1 MANVNLYKLTGEVFK
16 VQVEGKKEK
25 AITNEVNITYR
36 EAERLGCVIAFG
48 ESQLMEWIYANRGI
62 ELDQLG
68 KIAGELKTKIRNSQ
82 GDEKEQYKKELHE
95 SLFVDEIVQVEI
107 KSKKLFNKIS
117 KGFTLN
123 GQPYTY
129 LVSKGKQT
137 LTFIKEGLYQEFSEK
152 LNGGKNVNV
161 PINASKLSAYKSLAM
176 TDSKKVSAPNK
187 VIVVPEQEVRFQA
200 EYTWVGEYDI
210 EDRNEIVSRVVNDG
224 ASVISP
230 ELGMRWSQELG
241 KDKMISAFQVRQMF
255 TKGVQYVVD
264 FQRYFQEQGITH
276 ITDAW
281 GHEQSVQNVECIL
294 NASQVKLWS
303 AYDSCE
309 DWLANADKFG
319 YGWRIGKYSK
329 KSSSHKSNYQQLIT
343 YEDLTD
349 NDIKELITPSVS
361 HINKVQSSWE
371 HQVLYLN
378 GRDMDED
385 FEIGDA
391 NIATALMIEPR
402 LAKDRFVRAKI
413 MRNLRRTKKDMG
425 TGSLLLEKESY
436 FRIGLPDPLQLLQGM
451 IGIENAQGSL
461 QPNEIF
467 CRAFNSG
474 EEMLVF
480 RSPMLVHENIA
491 KVKNAHLNSEH
502 EFLYEYLD
510 DTVIVFN
517 GLDMLP
523 ETLCGSDWDGDSFQI
538 TQNPVLMSKHKK
550 SLPICCSN
558 LGGGTKEIIVDE
570 VPLLKAASIMCSSS
584 IPSIGSVINDAT
596 AMFSVL
602 STLEKDSE
610 DYLEMRN
617 RLKHM
622 VRISQSV
629 IDCAKNG
636 KYYHTPIEWL
646 KGDDH
651 LATQKRKPMFQMD
664 KYDNKK
670 ADLNRLKDKINFLSL
685 ANFGMLFADLLKVE
699 EDKLTANQIELIQ
712 LYNDNCNVFVHDNNT
727 MNRIHEQVHTQLKVD
742 SASIKIDKSTKERLQ
757 TSLTY
762 EMGLVNELKQ
772 ILTTYSE
779 DVKEF
784 KVNTKNTII
793 DAEERKQLNKTYITN
808 RQDKLIEDIQA
819 LGNTEVVTNA
829 FVDIVYST
837 SRFSEIM
844 WSCVGEQ
851 IIENLL
857 AKNNNI
863 MKVIVKDDN
872 GSIDYLGEKYTVIEK
887 EMK

>member
-48 ESQLMEWIYANRGI
+48 ESQLIEWIYANRGI
-62 ELDQLG
+62 ELSKLG
-68 KIAGELKTKIRNSQ
+68 EIAGELKTKIRNSQ
-82 GDEKEQYKKELHE
+82 GDEKEQYKKELHQL
-95 SLFVDEIVQVEI
+95 LFLDEIIQVEI
-107 KSKKLFNKIS
+107 KSRKLFNKIS

-137 LTFIKEGLYQEFSEK
+137 LTFIKQELYQEFAER
-152 LNGGKNVNV
+152 LNGGRNTSV

-176 TDSKKVSAPNK
+176 TDSKKVSSPKK
-187 VIVVPEQEVRFQA
+187 VIVVPEQEVKFQA
-200 EYTWVGEYDI
+200 EYTWVGEYEI

-224 ASVISP
+224 ASLIST
-230 ELGMRWSQELG
+230 ELGLKWSQELG

-264 FQRYFQEQGITH
+264 FQRYFEEQGITH
-276 ITDAW
+276 IVDVW
-281 GHEQSVQNVECIL
+281 GNEQSVEGVDCIL

-303 AYDSCE
+303 AYESCE
-309 DWLANADKFG
+309 DWLANANKFG

-329 KSSSHKSNYQQLIT
+329 KSKSHKSNYQQLLT
-343 YEDLTD
+343 YEDLRD
-349 NDIKELITPSVS
+349 EDIKELIAPSIS
-361 HINKVQSSWE
+361 HINEVQSNWS

-378 GRDMDED
+378 GREMDED
-385 FEIGDA
+385 FETEDA
-391 NIATALMIEPR
+391 TISTALMIEPR
-402 LAKDRFVRAKI
+402 LAKDKFVRAKI

-467 CRAFNSG
+467 CRAFNGG

-538 TQNPVLMSKHKK
+538 TQNRILKEKHKPF
-550 SLPICCSN
+550 LPICCAN
-558 LGGGTKEIIVDE
+558 LGGGTKEVIVDE
-570 VPLLKAASIMCSSS
+570 EPLLKAASIMCSSA
-584 IPSIGSVINDAT
+584 IPSVGSVINDAT
-596 AMFSVL
+596 AMFSVM

-622 VRISQSV
+622 VRVSQSV

-636 KYYHTPIEWL
+636 KYYYTPIEWL

-685 ANFGMLFADLLKVE
+685 ANFGMPFADLLKVE

-727 MNRIHEQVHTQLKVD
+727 MNRIHEQVHTQLKED
-742 SASIKIDKSTKERLQ
+742 SSSIKVDKSTKELLQ

-772 ILTTYSE
+772 ILTQYTD
-779 DVKEF
+779 DVKSF
-784 KVNTKNTII
+784 NHRVTNTITNVDERN
-793 DAEERKQLNKTYITN
+793 DAIKLYTRNRKEKVA
-808 RQDKLIEDIQA
+808 EDIQM
-819 LGNTEVVTNA
+819 LGDIELVTNA

-837 SRFSEIM
+837 GRFAEIM
-844 WSCVGEQ
+844 WASVGEQ
-851 IIENLL
+851 IIKNLL
-857 AKNNNI
+857 AKNDNKI
-863 MKVIVKDDN
+863 KVIVKDDN

>member
-36 EAERLGCVIAFG
+36 EAEKSGFLISFG
-48 ESQLMEWIYANRGI
+48 ESQMIEWIYANRGI
-62 ELDQLG
+62 ELSELG
-68 KIAGELKTKIRNSQ
+68 EMAGELKTKIRNSE
-82 GDEKEQYKKELHE
+82 GSEKEERKKELHQL
-95 SLFVDEIVQVEI
+95 LFLDEIIQVEI

-137 LTFIKEGLYQEFSEK
+137 LTFIKQELYQKFSEK
-152 LNGGKNVNV
+152 LNGGRNVNV

-176 TDSKKVSAPNK
+176 TDSKRVSVPKK
-187 VIVVPEQEVRFQA
+187 VIVVGEQIVKFQA
-200 EYTWVGEYDI
+200 EYTWVGEYEI
-210 EDRNEIVSRVVNDG
+210 ENRNEIVSRTVNDG
-224 ASVISP
+224 ASLISP

-241 KDKMISAFQVRQMF
+241 KDKMISAFQTRQMF

-264 FQRYFQEQGITH
+264 MQRYFQEQGITH
-276 ITDAW
+276 IVDAW
-281 GHEQSVQNVECIL
+281 GHEQSVEGVDCIL

-378 GRDMDED
+378 GRDMDEE
-385 FEIGDA
+385 FEIEDST
-391 NIATALMIEPR
+391 ISTALMIEPR
-402 LAKDRFVRAKI
+402 LAKDKFVRAKI
-413 MRNLRRTKKDMG
+413 MNNLRRTKKDMG

-570 VPLLKAASIMCSSS
+570 VPPLKAASIMCSSS

-596 AMFSVL
+596 SQFSVM

-610 DYLEMRN
+610 DYLEMRS

-670 ADLNRLKDKINFLSL
+670 ADLNKLKDKINFLSL
-685 ANFGMLFADLLKVE
+685 SNFGMPFADLLKVE

-727 MNRIHEQVHTQLKVD
+727 MNRIHEQVHNQLKQD
-742 SASIKIDKSTKERLQ
+742 SSSIKVDKSTKELLKS
-757 TSLTY
+757 SLTY
-762 EMGLVNELKQ
+762 NMQLVNTLKQ
-772 ILTTYSE
+772 LLTTYSE
-779 DVKEF
+779 DVKSF
-784 KVNTKNTII
+784 NHRVTNTITNVDERN
-793 DAEERKQLNKTYITN
+793 DAIKLYTRNRK
-808 RQDKLIEDIQA
+808 DKVAEDIQM
-819 LGNTEVVTNA
+819 LGDIELVTNA

-837 SRFSEIM
+837 GRFAEIM
-844 WSCVGEQ
+844 WASVGEQ
-851 IIENLL
+851 IIKNLL
-857 AKNNNI
+857 AKNDNKI
-863 MKVIVKDDN
+863 KVIVKDDN

>member
-25 AITNEVNITYR
+25 AVTNEVNITYR

-95 SLFVDEIVQVEI
+95 LLFVDEIVQVEI

-137 LTFIKEGLYQEFSEK
+137 LTFIKEELYPIFSER
-152 LNGGKNVNV
+152 LNGGRNTSVS
-161 PINASKLSAYKSLAM
+161 INASKLSAYKSLAM
-176 TDSKKVSAPNK
+176 TDSKRVSAPK
-187 VIVVPEQEVRFQA
+187 KIIVVPEQEVKFQA
-200 EYTWVGEYDI
+200 EYTWVGEYEILDK
-210 EDRNEIVSRVVNDG
+210 NEIVSRVVNDG
-224 ASVISP
+224 ASLISP

-241 KDKMISAFQVRQMF
+241 KDKMISAFQTRQMF

-281 GHEQSVQNVECIL
+281 GHEQSVQNVDCIL

-303 AYDSCE
+303 AYESCE

-436 FRIGLPDPLQLLQGM
+436 FRIILPDPLQLLEGM
-451 IGIENAQGSL
+451 IGIENSKGCLKPYEVYCSAFETG
-461 QPNEIF
+461 NEAI
-467 CRAFNSG
+467 A
-474 EEMLVF
+474 F

-491 KVKNAHLNSEH
+491 KIRFAEIDSKYKYLFEH
-502 EFLYEYLD
+502 LD
-510 DTVIVFN
+510 DTVVVLDGNSLIV
-517 GLDMLP
+517 
-523 ETLCGSDWDGDSFQI
+523 EQLCGCDF
-538 TQNPVLMSKHKK
+538 
-550 SLPICCSN
+550 
-558 LGGGTKEIIVDE
+558 
-570 VPLLKAASIMCSSS
+570 
-584 IPSIGSVINDAT
+584 
-596 AMFSVL
+596 
-602 STLEKDSE
+602 
-610 DYLEMRN
+610 
-617 RLKHM
+617 
-622 VRISQSV
+622 
-629 IDCAKNG
+629 
-636 KYYHTPIEWL
+636 
-646 KGDDH
+646 
-651 LATQKRKPMFQMD
+651 
-664 KYDNKK
+664 
-670 ADLNRLKDKINFLSL
+670 
-685 ANFGMLFADLLKVE
+685 
-699 EDKLTANQIELIQ
+699 
-712 LYNDNCNVFVHDNNT
+712 
-727 MNRIHEQVHTQLKVD
+727 
-742 SASIKIDKSTKERLQ
+742 DKS
-757 TSLTY
+757 
-762 EMGLVNELKQ
+762 
-772 ILTTYSE
+772 
-779 DVKEF
+779 
-784 KVNTKNTII
+784 
-793 DAEERKQLNKTYITN
+793 
-808 RQDKLIEDIQA
+808 
-819 LGNTEVVTNA
+819 VTL
-829 FVDIVYST
+829 S
-837 SRFSEIM
+837 
-844 WSCVGEQ
+844 
-851 IIENLL
+851 
-857 AKNNNI
+857 K
-863 MKVIVKDDN
+863 
-872 GSIDYLGEKYTVIEK
+872 
-887 EMK
+887 